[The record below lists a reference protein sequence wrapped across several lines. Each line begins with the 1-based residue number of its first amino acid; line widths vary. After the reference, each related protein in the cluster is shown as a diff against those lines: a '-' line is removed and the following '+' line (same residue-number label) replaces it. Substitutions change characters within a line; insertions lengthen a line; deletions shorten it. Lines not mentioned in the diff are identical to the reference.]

1 MRVRL
6 YKTTKRLKSTLRLDL
21 DVTQNPPVH
30 IFENAH
36 LKEQTDI
43 DFPTF
48 ELGGQYYDANY
59 LYVEEWER
67 FYFIRKYKLGTA
79 KVYEVQ
85 CEVDGLASLKSDIL
99 ASSQFVM
106 YSSSEYNTWIRDDR
120 VPLILHGAD
129 FVSASSSILIG
140 GEPLF
145 AANNNETV
153 LITTVSKGGGT
164 SDDPTG
170 EYPGGLVTWITTEEG
185 VKDIINLLNTNDSI
199 WGSLTNQFGDAMGSI
214 VQVMRLPVHPS
225 ALPTDG
231 VYYEFYLGNQ
241 APKDENGNS
250 VYFMRLNQSRLSYS
264 DACGIPTTYVDFR
277 RAEPYINMRA
287 QIPFI
292 GVVDLSSSDFPKGQ
306 VGYRMDL
313 DLLTGAIVWTLY
325 NPDSNEREAIASYS
339 GQIGALIPI
348 ASQQIASASN
358 IVYGVGSSALTFG
371 LGALTGNPA
380 LATTGAVGSIASIA
394 NAFYA
399 SAQKSS
405 SVVGSYSGNRSEFAN
420 RQFRVIVEKFE
431 TANEPS
437 NLTQLEGR
445 PLMKVTSLQNLT
457 GYCRTVNASL
467 QISATAELTRHL
479 EQLLD
484 SGIYIE

>member
-6 YKTTKRLKSTLRLDL
+6 YKTNKRLKSTLQLELDEEL
-21 DVTQNPPVH
+21 NPPVH
-30 IFENAH
+30 VFENAH

-48 ELGGQYYDANY
+48 ELGGDYYDANY
-59 LYVEEWER
+59 LYVDDWKR
-67 FYFIRKYKLGTA
+67 YYFIRKYKLGTA
-79 KVYEVQ
+79 KIYEVQ
-85 CEVDGLASLKSDIL
+85 CEVDGLASVKEDILKSR
-99 ASSQFVM
+99 QFVM
-106 YSSSEYNTWIRDDR
+106 YSSSNYNRWIRDDR
-120 VPLILHGAD
+120 VPLILHGATYEH
-129 FVSASSSILIG
+129 ASSSILVG
-140 GEPLF
+140 GELLF

-164 SDDPTG
+164 SGDPTS
-170 EYPGGLVTWITTEEG
+170 ENPGGLVTWITTEEG
-185 VKDIINLLNTNDSI
+185 VRDIIDLLNSNDSI
-199 WGSLTNQFGDAMGSI
+199 WASLTNQFGDAMGSI
-214 VQVMRLPVHPS
+214 VQVMRLPVHPT

-231 VYYEFYLGNQ
+231 VFYEFFLGNS
-241 APKDENGNS
+241 APKDKNGNS
-250 VYFMRLNQSRLSYS
+250 VYFTRLNQSRLSYS
-264 DACGIPTTYVDFR
+264 GSCGIPTTYLDFR
-277 RAEPYINMRA
+277 RAEPYINIRA

-292 GVVDLSSSDFPKGQ
+292 GVVDLSSSDFPKGS
-306 VGYRMDL
+306 VGFRMDL

-325 NPDSNEREAIASYS
+325 DPDSNEREAVASYS

-380 LATTGAVGSIASIA
+380 LATTGAISSIASVA

-405 SVVGSYSGNRSEFAN
+405 SIVGSYSGNRSEFAN
-420 RQFRVIVEKFE
+420 REFRVVVEKFD
-431 TANEPS
+431 TANEPE
-437 NLTQLEGR
+437 NLRELEGR
-445 PLMKVTSLQNLT
+445 PLMQVVSLENLT

>member
-6 YKTTKRLKSTLRLDL
+6 YKTKKRLKSTLRLNL
-21 DVTQNPPVH
+21 DITENPPVH

-59 LYVEEWER
+59 LYVEEWQR
-67 FYFIRKYKLGTA
+67 FYFISKYKLGSA

-106 YSSSEYNTWIRDDR
+106 YSSSDYNRWIRDDR

-129 FVSASSSILIG
+129 YVHSASAIIVNNL
-140 GEPLF
+140 PLF
-145 AANNNETV
+145 EASDNETV
-153 LITTVSKGGGT
+153 LITTVSKAAGT
-164 SDDPTG
+164 VEDPSEETQ
-170 EYPGGLVTWITTEEG
+170 GGLVTWITTEEG
-185 VKDIINLLNTNDSI
+185 VKDIIDSLTNSDSI
-199 WGSLTNQFGDAMGSI
+199 WESLTNQFGDAMGSI
-214 VQVMRLPVHPS
+214 VQIMRLPIRPDCLPS
-225 ALPTDG
+225 DG
-231 VYYEFYLGNQ
+231 KFYQFYLGNSPVTGGLPEPIGLKRISKTHIE
-241 APKDENGNS
+241 ATGS
-250 VYFMRLNQSRLSYS
+250 
-264 DACGIPTTYVDFR
+264 CGIPATYLDFR
-277 RAEPYINMRA
+277 RAEPYVNCRV
-287 QIPFI
+287 QLPFV
-292 GVVDLSSSDFPKGQ
+292 GVVDVSLSDFPNGFEWRLD
-306 VGYRMDL
+306 VDL
-313 DLLTGAIVWTLY
+313 MTGSIVWTLY
-325 NPDSNEREAIASYS
+325 HPGSNESEAIASYS
-339 GQIGALIPI
+339 GQIGSLIPI
-348 ASQQIASASN
+348 ASQQIANASN

-371 LGALTGNPA
+371 IGALTGNPA
-380 LATTGAVGSIASIA
+380 LATAGATGSIASIA

-405 SVVGSYSGNRSEFAN
+405 SIVGSYSGNRSEFVTN
-420 RQFRVIVEKFE
+420 LVRVVCEKFQ
-431 TANEPS
+431 TANEPD
-437 NLTQLEGR
+437 NLRELEGR